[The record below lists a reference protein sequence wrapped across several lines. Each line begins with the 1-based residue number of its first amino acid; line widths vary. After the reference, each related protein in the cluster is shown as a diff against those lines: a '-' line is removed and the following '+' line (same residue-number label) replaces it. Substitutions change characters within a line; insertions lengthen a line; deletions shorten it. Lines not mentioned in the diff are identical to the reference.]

1 MPTVSDTSVNVAGI
15 ESVSGPLSRVQ
26 KMVVGAASAG
36 YLFDA
41 FDTYIVSFAMPAIV
55 VEWRLSP
62 VFNGVLASAGMWG
75 MFIGAMVWGPIADRF
90 GRKAGFAGTVFGF
103 SLLSCA
109 TALVTN
115 TTQFIVLR
123 FLTGLFLGGMLP
135 VVSVMVA
142 EQVAAERRGRLV
154 ALPPIFW
161 PVGLFLAA
169 VASFVLIPRFGWHSL
184 FLAGL
189 LPALLAVFVITKLPE
204 SPRWLATHGRSR
216 RETQALS
223 AVNGIDSQ
231 RQSVDTTRKAAENRS
246 LILLLRPP
254 YLQRLAMTTSVLFF
268 GFFGYYGFAL
278 WLPSILALHF
288 GMSLARAFGYT
299 ALVGT
304 FAILGK
310 ITAFFT
316 IDRFGRKQL
325 FYVGFGMSA
334 LVALLFGLLRQPLHL
349 LAGACALSFFL
360 EEAAAGCVVL
370 PTELFP
376 SEVRGTA
383 NSWSSAA
390 GKLAAAFSPLVFG
403 FFMARQLYYGIFI
416 TMAVFFGV
424 ACAIIFLFGIEA
436 KGKTLE
442 GLGAE

>member
-1 MPTVSDTSVNVAGI
+1 VSDVAANVVDDELNRA
-15 ESVSGPLSRVQ
+15 PLHRVQ
-26 KMVVGAASAG
+26 KMIVGAASAG

-41 FDTYIVSFAMPAIV
+41 FDTYIVSFAMPVIAT
-55 VEWRLSP
+55 EWRLGP

-75 MFIGAMVWGPIADRF
+75 MFIGAMIWGPIADRF

-103 SLLSCA
+103 SCLSCA

-169 VASFVLIPRFGWHSL
+169 LASFLLIPRFGWHSL
-184 FLAGL
+184 FVAGS
-189 LPALLAVFVITKLPE
+189 LPSLLAIFVVTKLPE
-204 SPRWLATHGRSR
+204 SPRWLALHDRK
-216 RETQALS
+216 E
-223 AVNGIDSQ
+223 
-231 RQSVDTTRKAAENRS
+231 RKAPSAADAPAAAPQSRTLHETRTRVEGNT
-246 LILLLRPP
+246 LAVLLRAP
-254 YLQRLAMTTSVLFF
+254 YLKRLAMTTSVLFF

-288 GMSLARAFGYT
+288 GMSMARAFGYT
-299 ALVGT
+299 VLIGT

-310 ITAFFT
+310 ITAFLT

-334 LVALLFGLLRQPLHL
+334 MVALLFGLLKQPLHL
-349 LAGACALSFFL
+349 LAGACVLSFFL

-376 SEVRGTA
+376 SQVRGTA

-390 GKLAAAFSPLVFG
+390 GKLAAALSPLVFG

-416 TMAVFFGV
+416 TMAVFFAI
-424 ACAIIFLFGIEA
+424 ACAIVFAFGIEA

-442 GLGAE
+442 GLGAQ